1 MENLTSI
8 LQYVVAPIVVAEGIA
23 LIWIWRLDEEWDG
36 LETKIDLS
44 ALDQLNIIIGFLYIN
59 LIRSS
64 REKWERI
71 VKSVNE
77 FIITAGTLIEYEPSF
92 KEFVRTIHNQLENY
106 ILDENN
112 TKKHVLELKNLTKSV
127 FTLVKASKNKD
138 NITQQLTVEL
148 KRHVENLDR
157 HYFEGEPFLFTIH
170 LRVLLGLY
178 FAAIPVH
185 LLNNYGW
192 EGTLIIYP
200 IMIYL
205 LFAVVLW
212 SKAFHNPLKHPKI
225 VPKFNSLKSEL
236 NLSFDSAKP
245 LSIRYTDN
253 EKNSLFRL

>member
-1 MENLTSI
+1 MENLSSI

-23 LIWIWRLDEEWDG
+23 LIWIWRLDDEWDG

-64 REKWERI
+64 REKWQRI
-71 VKSVNE
+71 VKLVNE

-92 KEFVRTIHNQLENY
+92 KEPVKNINKQLENY
-106 ILDENN
+106 ITDERN
-112 TKKHVLELKNLTKSV
+112 TRRHILQLKGLTKSV
-127 FTLVKASKNKD
+127 FGLVKASKDKD
-138 NITQQLTVEL
+138 NITQQLTIDL
-148 KRHVENLDR
+148 KRNVESLDR
-157 HYFEGEPFLFTIH
+157 HYFEGEPFLFTMH
-170 LRVLLGLY
+170 LRILLGLY

-200 IMIYL
+200 IMMYL

-212 SKAFHNPLKHPKI
+212 SKAFHNPMKHPHI

-236 NLSFDSAKP
+236 NLSFGNTKS
-245 LSIRYTDN
+245 LRMRYRDD
-253 EKNSLFRL
+253 EKIGFFNL

>member
-8 LQYVVAPIVVAEGIA
+8 LQYVVAPIIVAEGIA
-23 LIWIWRLDEEWDG
+23 LIWIWRLDDEWDG

-71 VKSVNE
+71 VKLINGFV
-77 FIITAGTLIEYEPSF
+77 ITAGTLIEYEPSF
-92 KEFVRTIHNQLENY
+92 KESVKNINKQLENY
-106 ILDENN
+106 ITDENN
-112 TKKHVLELKNLTKSV
+112 TKKHIVELKGLTKSI
-127 FTLVKASKNKD
+127 FALVKASKDKD

-148 KRHVENLDR
+148 KRQVECLDR
-157 HYFEGEPFLFTIH
+157 HYFEGEPFLFTVH
-170 LRVLLGLY
+170 LWILLVLY
-178 FAAIPVH
+178 FASIPVH

-236 NLSFDSAKP
+236 NLSFDNAKP
-245 LSIRYTDN
+245 LTIKYSDDKHTM
-253 EKNSLFRL
+253 FRL